1 MNTDLAHL
9 LSSLGYCVI
18 PTTPTK
24 PCVAWGDAPV
34 WDPSWETRYPA
45 ANLALL
51 AGPASVAFI
60 DVDVDNPD
68 VCKSLLKHLDNRKI
82 RTLKRKRTDSPRFAC
97 IVRTTMERNHRSASY
112 AGQCVEFFAGNHLLT
127 IDGEHRKDPNST
139 YFLEPKRL
147 GNIKRLYA
155 PEQLPLFGEEDL
167 RALFARFQ
175 AIMPGTPDKPASL
188 PVAASAPTVSVPSSL
203 EDVELNLIM
212 EALDVDDYH
221 DWISLGMALHKASTE
236 GDAPGGRL
244 RGFEDWDAWSSTSQK
259 YPGRPALLAKW
270 SSFSDDKEMSLDVLF
285 RRCIRST
292 VSRTLTHKEI
302 RTKEE
307 QTELL
312 RSSNVYSQ
320 DSLDWMLLNYVM
332 VAKGALIADLSKP
345 IRSSLQTLP
354 NMRDFLRNR
363 KTLITKNSG
372 KTVKEEQVNT
382 FDLWLN
388 SQDRREAWDVTYSP
402 GGPRLVPTPEQPD
415 TLQYN
420 TYQAPDV
427 KVIPGLKDSSPTLFT
442 EHLKYLFPNGGDSW
456 MLNWMAQIIQDPG
469 TRYRTSP
476 LSISL
481 FEGTGRGWLTELL
494 VRLVGASNFAT
505 VQDIGELV
513 RPGAKTGYLDGTV
526 LLVINEVYIG
536 TRERFSLLNQLKTL
550 FSDDYQSIDIKYG
563 AQKYNQRIY
572 TRVFL
577 QSNHVN
583 GLVIDKDDSRIQ
595 PFINRERPQSRE
607 YYDKLYANLK
617 DSDFINH
624 VYTWLTHYPVD
635 TSQLMHS
642 TDTPDRQRVVS
653 STESATEMAFN
664 QFRDVVYGCQGV
676 FTRKMLFEFLSHYI
690 TALNRSGESTATY
703 NPKEEKRLLNYAD
716 KLEELSPDG
725 EAVFS
730 FTKPTLSIAA
740 HLGHARDAIETQ
752 MKEIT
757 KRYVRQKAEGHRGTN
772 LVD

>member
-1 MNTDLAHL
+1 MNTDLARL
-9 LSSLGYCVI
+9 LSSLGYCVV

-24 PCVAWGDAPV
+24 PCVAWGDAPS
-34 WDPSWETRYPA
+34 WDPAWESAYPA
-45 ANLALL
+45 AGLALL

-60 DVDVDNPD
+60 DVDVDDAD
-68 VCKSLLKHLDNRKI
+68 VCKRLLKYFDNKGI
-82 RTLKRKRTDSPRFAC
+82 RTLKRRRDGSPRFAL
-97 IVRTTMERNHRSASY
+97 IVRGTMRRNQRSASY
-112 AGQCVEFFAGNHLLT
+112 NGQCIEFFASSHLLT
-127 IDGEHRKDPNST
+127 ISGEHRKDPNST

-147 GNIKRLYA
+147 GYIAKHYA
-155 PEQLPLFGEEDL
+155 PEQLPIFGEEEV
-167 RALFARFQ
+167 RELFTKFQ
-175 AIMPGTPDKPASL
+175 AIMPGTPDKPSSM
-188 PVAASAPTVSVPSSL
+188 PVAASAARVSTSL
-203 EDVELNLIM
+203 SESADSLDDVELNLVM

-221 DWISLGMALHKASTE
+221 DWVSLGMALHKA
-236 GDAPGGRL
+236 DR
-244 RGFEDWDAWSSTSQK
+244 FEDWDVWSSTSAK

-285 RRCIRST
+285 RRCIRSAFA
-292 VSRTLTHKEI
+292 RTLTTTEI

-332 VAKGALIADLSKP
+332 VAKGALVADLSKP

-363 KTLITKNSG
+363 KSTIVRNNG
-372 KTVKEEQVNT
+372 KTIKEEQVNT

-388 SQDRREAWDVTYSP
+388 SGDRREAWDVTYSP
-402 GGPRLVPTPEQPD
+402 GGPRLVPVPEQPD

-427 KVIPGLKDSSPTLFT
+427 HVVPGLGDSAPTLFT
-442 EHLKYLFPNGGDSW
+442 RHLEYLFANGGHSW

-595 PFINRERPQSRE
+595 PFINRERPRARK
-607 YYDKLYANLK
+607 YYDDLYASLK
-617 DSDFINH
+617 DPGFIDH
-624 VYTWLTHYPVD
+624 VYTWLMRYPVD
-635 TSQLMHS
+635 TAALMHS

-664 QFRDVVYGCQGV
+664 QFRDIIYGCEGV

-716 KLEELSPDG
+716 RLEELSPDG

-730 FTKPTLSIAA
+730 FTRPTLSIAA

-772 LVD
+772 FVD

>member
-24 PCVAWGDAPV
+24 PCVAWGDAPS
-34 WDPSWETRYPA
+34 WDPAWESSYPA
-45 ANLALL
+45 AGLALL

-60 DVDVDNPD
+60 DVDVDDAD
-68 VCKSLLKHLDNRKI
+68 VCKRLLKYLHNKKVH
-82 RTLKRKRTDSPRFAC
+82 TLKRLRTGSPRFAL
-97 IVRTTMERNHRSASY
+97 IVRTTMTRNHRSASY
-112 AGQCVEFFAGNHLLT
+112 KGQCVEFFARNHLLT
-127 IDGEHRKDPNST
+127 ISGEHRKDPESK

-147 GNIKRLYA
+147 GNIQRFYGPERL
-155 PEQLPLFGEEDL
+155 PVFGEEELKD
-167 RALFARFQ
+167 LFAKFQ

-188 PVAASAPTVSVPSSL
+188 PVAASAATTSMQAGDSTESL
-203 EDVELNLIM
+203 EDAELNLIM
-212 EALDVDDYH
+212 EALDPDDYH
-221 DWISLGMALHKASTE
+221 DWVSLGMALHKA
-236 GDAPGGRL
+236 DR
-244 RGFEDWDAWSSTSQK
+244 FEDWDIWSSTSAK

-285 RRCIRST
+285 RRCIRSAFN
-292 VSRTLTHKEI
+292 RTLTTTEI

-345 IRSSLQTLP
+345 IRASLQTLP

-363 KTLITKNSG
+363 KSTIVRNNG
-372 KTVKEEQVNT
+372 KTIKEEQVNT

-388 SQDRREAWDVTYSP
+388 SGDRREAWDVTYSP
-402 GGPRLVPTPEQPD
+402 GGPRLVPVPEQPD

-427 KVIPGLKDSSPTLFT
+427 HVVPNLGDSTPTLFT
-442 EHLKYLFPNGGDSW
+442 RHLEYLFPNGGHSW

-595 PFINRERPQSRE
+595 PFINRERPQARK
-607 YYDKLYANLK
+607 YYDDLYASLK
-617 DSDFINH
+617 DPGFIDH
-624 VYTWLTHYPVD
+624 VYTWLTRYPVD
-635 TSQLMHS
+635 TAALMHS

-664 QFRDVVYGCQGV
+664 QFRDIIYGCNGV
-676 FTRKMLFEFLSHYI
+676 FTRKMLFEFLSFYI

-716 KLEELSPDG
+716 RLEELSPAG
-725 EAVFS
+725 ETLFS
-730 FTKPTLSIAA
+730 FTKPTLSLAV
-740 HLGHARDAIETQ
+740 HLGYAEDALKAQ
-752 MKEIT
+752 MKEIA
-757 KRYVRQKAEGHRGTN
+757 KRYEKGRKNTLE
-772 LVD
+772 LD

>member
-1 MNTDLAHL
+1 MDVTLAHT

-18 PTTPTK
+18 PTTPLR
-24 PCVAWGDAPV
+24 PCVAWGDAPT
-34 WDPSWETRYPA
+34 WDPAWELQYPA
-45 ANLALL
+45 AGLALV
-51 AGPASVAFI
+51 AGPAQVGFLDFDI
-60 DVDVDNPD
+60 DDAYI
-68 VCKSLLKHLDNRKI
+68 CKQILKYLDNKNI
-82 RTLKRKRTDSPRFAC
+82 RTLKRKRTDSPRFAL
-97 IVRTTMERNHRSASY
+97 IVRTTMTRNHRSASY
-112 AGQCVEFFAGNHLLT
+112 AGQCIEFFASSHLLT
-127 IDGEHRKDPNST
+127 ISGEHRKNPDSK

-147 GNIKRLYA
+147 GYIQKFYK
-155 PEQLPLFGEEDL
+155 PEQLPLFGEEEVKE
-167 RALFARFQ
+167 LFAKFQ
-175 AIMPGTPDKPASL
+175 AIMPGTPDKPSSL
-188 PVAASAPTVSVPSSL
+188 SVAASEPTSSLVSSDSL
-203 EDVELNLIM
+203 EDVELDLIM

-221 DWISLGMALHKASTE
+221 DWVSLGMALHKE
-236 GDAPGGRL
+236 DR
-244 RGFEDWDAWSSTSQK
+244 FEDWDLWSQGSQK

-270 SSFSDDKEMSLDVLF
+270 SSFSDDKEMSLDILF

-292 VSRTLTHKEI
+292 FNRTLTTTEI

-312 RSSNVYSQ
+312 RSSNVYST

-332 VAKGALIADLSKP
+332 VAKGALVADLSKP
-345 IRSSLQTLP
+345 IRASLQTLP

-363 KTLITKNSG
+363 KTLVTKNNG
-372 KTVKEEQVNT
+372 KTIKEEQVNT

-388 SQDRREAWDVTYSP
+388 SGYRREAWDVTYSP
-402 GGPRLVPTPEQPD
+402 GGPRLVPDETGT

-427 KVIPGLKDSSPTLFT
+427 HVSPNLKDSTPTLFT
-442 EHLKYLFPNGGDSW
+442 RHLEYLFPNGGDSW
-456 MLNWMAQIIQDPG
+456 MLNWMAQIVQDPG

-595 PFINRERPQSRE
+595 PFINRERPQPRE
-607 YYDKLYANLK
+607 YYDTLYASLK
-617 DSDFINH
+617 DPGFIDH

-635 TSQLMHS
+635 TTRLMHS
-642 TDTPDRQRVVS
+642 TDTPDRRRVVS

-664 QFRDVVYGCQGV
+664 QFRDIIYGCEGV
-676 FTRKMLFEFLSHYI
+676 FTRKMLFEFLSFYI

-716 KLEELSPDG
+716 KLDEPSPTG
-725 EAVFS
+725 ETVFS
-730 FTKPTLSIAA
+730 FTKPTMSIAV
-740 HLGHARDAIETQ
+740 HLGYAEDALKAQ
-752 MKEIT
+752 MKEIA
-757 KRYVRQKAEGHRGTN
+757 KRYEKGRKNTLE
-772 LVD
+772 LD

>member
-60 DVDVDNPD
+60 DVDVDDPD
-68 VCKSLLKHLDNRKI
+68 VCKSLLKHLDNRNI

-127 IDGEHRKDPNST
+127 IDGVHRKDPDST

-147 GNIKRLYA
+147 GNIKRLYR

-175 AIMPGTPDKPASL
+175 ALMPGTPDKPASL
-188 PVAASAPTVSVPSSL
+188 PVAASTPTVSVSSSL

-212 EALDVDDYH
+212 EALDPDDYH
-221 DWISLGMALHKASTE
+221 DWVSLGMALHKASAE

-244 RGFEDWDAWSSTSQK
+244 RGFDDWDLWSQGSQK

-270 SSFSDDKEMSLDVLF
+270 SSFSDDKEMSLEVLF

-292 VSRTLTHKEI
+292 VSRTLTHTEI

-427 KVIPGLKDSSPTLFT
+427 RVIPGLKDSSPTLFI
-442 EHLKYLFPNGGDSW
+442 EHLKYLFPNGGDAW

-676 FTRKMLFEFLSHYI
+676 FTRKMLFEFLSFYI

-740 HLGHARDAIETQ
+740 HLGYAKDALNAQ
-752 MKEIT
+752 MKEIA
-757 KRYVRQKAEGHRGTN
+757 KRYEKGRKNTID
-772 LVD
+772 LD